1 MIQPPWDPAEKVAA
15 AARAAARH
23 RFETQVKPRITAVT
37 VAEHRADPFGR
48 HSVDLEIVLRY
59 LGRDLTTQRPRYV
72 LVSETPY
79 SPSRIAEN
87 PRVPGAPIALT
98 DECYASE
105 EEAQHA
111 IFVRRLR
118 DLGDP
123 DVDHVLAQVA

>member
-1 MIQPPWDPAEKVAA
+1 MYANVSRVNVAVLDDDPTG
-15 AARAAARH
+15 
-23 RFETQVKPRITAVT
+23 TQALSHAQVVCVP
-37 VAEHRADPFGR
+37 
-48 HSVDLEIVLRY
+48 
-59 LGRDLTTQRPRYV
+59 
-72 LVSETPY
+72 SETPY

>member
-1 MIQPPWDPAEKVAA
+1 MIQPPWDPAEQVAT
-15 AARAAARH
+15 AARAAVRH
-23 RFETQVKPRITAVT
+23 RFETHVKPRITVAT

-79 SPSRIAEN
+79 SRYCIAEN
-87 PRVPGAPIALT
+87 PRVPGAPIPVT
-98 DECYASE
+98 DECYGTE

-111 IFVRRLR
+111 IFLRRLR
-118 DLGDP
+118 DLADP